1 MAVSGPV
8 RPRQKGIDLRVDLH
22 CCLALIYMA
31 ESDSLDHDARAHH
44 LKAVFCQLSANE
56 PLVQI
61 PHQQAILAR
70 RLLNLT
76 EEG

>member
-22 CCLALIYMA
+22 CCLALIDMA

-44 LKAVFCQLSANE
+44 AE
-56 PLVQI
+56 PLDI
-61 PHQQAILAR
+61 AAGPL
-70 RLLNLT
+70 
-76 EEG
+76 